1 MGWSKGTTVLDR
13 ITVSIVKHVQCDIA
27 KENLALDVINAL
39 VEEADAD
46 TLCECYGCFPW
57 LDRALDR
64 SGVME
69 DDDE

>member
-1 MGWSKGTTVLDR
+1 MGWARGTTILDR
-13 ITVSIVKHVQCDIA
+13 ITESIAKHVEDDLV

-64 SGVME
+64 SGVM